1 MGMQDLVPF
10 GKYKGQPLEVIATDR
25 GYCDWLLAQAW
36 FVQRYPQ
43 LHTLVINNFGEPS
56 ETPEHNALQLRLLDD
71 RFRAQCTERIF
82 QFFHPQR
89 QWQHTVIA
97 DTGAMALQT
106 PVFTLEGPPV
116 FEVGGI
122 DVLWEVQA
130 WRILHTTEPP
140 RQTQT
145 LPDTH
150 QSIWECAAWLSMTLE
165 CKPCIGDEF
174 PAILRFVKR
183 LTRSDRQG
191 RPYLRT
197 VLAGAVQSQTVSVP
211 AMKQF
216 FATSG
221 VLLLLVEEVEAT
233 PLDWYVTAYP
243 APEGAHRVYM
253 LPRGG
258 ESPRCAQCVAVP
270 DQTVPYQVPI
280 TPQRL
285 LAVLRAQVER
295 ERAVAHTQVRH
306 WSDLHWGLSSI
317 TTRAIALESQQFVLE
332 MDAALAQRLV
342 AEPTILPYLEAT
354 VQAILGYHVQ
364 IEICV
369 IS

>member
-1 MGMQDLVPF
+1 MSTQDVVPF

-71 RFRAQCTERIF
+71 RFRAQCTERVL

-89 QWQHTVIA
+89 QWQHTVMRE
-97 DTGAMALQT
+97 TGEMRLQT
-106 PVFTLEGPPV
+106 PVFTMDGPPI
-116 FEVGGI
+116 FEADGI
-122 DVLWEVQA
+122 DVLWETQMWMIVHETQQ
-130 WRILHTTEPP
+130 
-140 RQTQT
+140 RQQVQT

-150 QSIWECAAWLSMTLE
+150 RSLWMPAGSPQIAVE
-165 CKPCIGDEF
+165 CKPYVGDDF
-174 PAILRFVKR
+174 PAILRLVKSLPNR
-183 LTRSDRQG
+183 GAER
-191 RPYLRT
+191 LRT
-197 VLAGAVQSQTVSVP
+197 VLAGAVQSQTVPVP
-211 AMKQF
+211 AIRQF

-233 PLDWYVTAYP
+233 PWHLP
-243 APEGAHRVYM
+243 ACPVADVAHRVYM

-270 DQTVPYQVPI
+270 DQMVPYQAPI

-295 ERAVAHTQVRH
+295 ERAVAHTQVGH
-306 WSDLHWGLSSI
+306 WSDLYWGLSSI
-317 TTRAIALESQQFVLE
+317 ATRATALDSQQFVLE
-332 MDAALAQRLV
+332 MDAARAQPLV

-354 VQAILGYHVQ
+354 VQAILGYHVH